1 MGCVAQ
7 AEGNEIIDRNN
18 SVDYVV
24 GPQNIQIIPSLLKE
38 DNYNKVHIDFLSE
51 EKFNSL
57 TLSKTNKTSSMIT
70 VQEGCDKFCS
80 FCVVPYTRGAE
91 FSRPVEDIY
100 AETKHA
106 VEKGSL
112 ELRC

>member
-57 TLSKTNKTSSMIT
+57 TLSKN
-70 VQEGCDKFCS
+70 
-80 FCVVPYTRGAE
+80 
-91 FSRPVEDIY
+91 
-100 AETKHA
+100 
-106 VEKGSL
+106 
-112 ELRC
+112 